1 MSHSVYIL
9 CFPDRSTD
17 KYNWSIFIS
26 PVEAT
31 KGTEYGLI
39 RIASRWHRCYSQFD
53 LLDAPKLGGA
63 FLIGGI
69 PGTKSFLH
77 AMSET
82 PLPGKDEH
90 RNTWIKRVFERAIK
104 KGAILS
110 SFSVREKLEAV
121 PEGPS

>member
-9 CFPDRSTD
+9 CSPDRNTD
-17 KYNWSIFIS
+17 KYNWGIFIS

-31 KGTEYGLI
+31 KGTKYDVM
-39 RIASRWHRCYSQFD
+39 RIASRWHRRYSQFD
-53 LLDAPKLGGA
+53 LLDAPKLDGA

-69 PGTKSFLH
+69 AGTKSFLH

-82 PLPGKDEH
+82 PLPGKDEQGK
-90 RNTWIKRVFERAIK
+90 TWIRKVFERAIT

-110 SFSVREKLEAV
+110 SLLVRENLEAV
-121 PEGPS
+121 PEEPS